1 MKMTDVDRLN
11 ESFGNGIYV
20 KVSYKDEIRKF
31 KILDHEKPYDDILNV
46 LSRQYD
52 FDSYTNGN
60 VRLSYIDDDDDEI
73 TVNNSLPSYFGL
85 INILC
90 LHTKILGMFSL
101 EFVNLVSAFH
111 SLYLC
116 PFKQSNVYRSA
127 LTGKWLMH

>member
-73 TVNNSLPSYFGL
+73 TVNNASPFTWGCTLCFCPYYTCSLVLFAYLISSY
-85 INILC
+85 
-90 LHTKILGMFSL
+90 H
-101 EFVNLVSAFH
+101 
-111 SLYLC
+111 
-116 PFKQSNVYRSA
+116 
-127 LTGKWLMH
+127 

>member
-1 MKMTDVDRLN
+1 MTDVDRLN

-73 TVNNSLPSYFGL
+73 TVNNASTF
-85 INILC
+85 
-90 LHTKILGMFSL
+90 HLGMHLIFLALYTCSL
-101 EFVNLVSAFH
+101 VLFAYVISSCH
-111 SLYLC
+111 
-116 PFKQSNVYRSA
+116 
-127 LTGKWLMH
+127 

>member
-52 FDSYTNGN
+52 FDSYSNGN

-73 TVNNSLPSYFGL
+73 TVSEQ
-85 INILC
+85 IILVFDAD
-90 LHTKILGMFSL
+90 KRF
-101 EFVNLVSAFH
+101 
-111 SLYLC
+111 
-116 PFKQSNVYRSA
+116 
-127 LTGKWLMH
+127 